1 MEKLI
6 EMLDAMMA
14 SGNYDAAI
22 SEEDG
27 CIYLGGDAATE
38 INCVAADLFV
48 GLNGS
53 PDREAIEYLKELS
66 NGRYWAAPGGP
77 ESFEFAAGCI
87 HTPAGVIIYG

>member
-1 MEKLI
+1 MERII
-6 EMLDAMMA
+6 EMLDSMME
-14 SGNYDAAI
+14 SGNYQTTVA
-22 SEEDG
+22 EDG
-27 CIYLGGDAATE
+27 TYLSGEAVQLISVAAT
-38 INCVAADLFV
+38 DLLV
-48 GLNGS
+48 MVSGY